1 MGCLLISGHTGLF
14 QLYISDCGSKVLV
27 LVGLRQVFLWETQEN
42 NVAGDAGMTNI
53 VLVSTNF
60 IFQYSLNSLIPF
72 TLTWKMKFFRLIL
85 IFPSYIFFL
94 FFFVFQLLPFY
105 TQSQLYRVHGMSVK
119 HTVQR
124 LECVLKPSH
133 LYRREGVSFW
143 LSCSNEPYESSL
155 SMIEGHCSVLF

>member
-53 VLVSTNF
+53 VLVSTNS
-60 IFQYSLNSLIPF
+60 IYQYSSKLPHSF
-72 TLTWKMKFFRLIL
+72 HTYMKNEVFRLIL

-105 TQSQLYRVHGMSVK
+105 TQSQLNRVHGMSVK

-133 LYRREGVSFW
+133 LYGREGV
-143 LSCSNEPYESSL
+143 
-155 SMIEGHCSVLF
+155 

>member
-42 NVAGDAGMTNI
+42 NVDGDAGMTNI
-53 VLVSTNF
+53 VLVSNKFHFSVQSKLPHSFHTYMKNEVFQIDFNF
-60 IFQYSLNSLIPF
+60 SFIH
-72 TLTWKMKFFRLIL
+72 
-85 IFPSYIFFL
+85 FFL

-105 TQSQLYRVHGMSVK
+105 TQSQLNRIHGMSVK

-124 LECVLKPSH
+124 LECVFKPSH
-133 LYRREGVSFW
+133 LYRREGV
-143 LSCSNEPYESSL
+143 
-155 SMIEGHCSVLF
+155 

>member
-53 VLVSTNF
+53 VLVSNKFHFSVQSKLPHSFHT
-60 IFQYSLNSLIPF
+60 Y
-72 TLTWKMKFFRLIL
+72 TKMKFVGLIL
-85 IFPSYIFFL
+85 IIKKSFFL
-94 FFFVFQLLPFY
+94 QKIFSFFAFQFLLFH
-105 TQSQLYRVHGMSVK
+105 TQSQLNRVHGINVK

-124 LECVLKPSH
+124 LECVFKPSH
-133 LYRREGVSFW
+133 LYRREGV
-143 LSCSNEPYESSL
+143 
-155 SMIEGHCSVLF
+155 

>member
-1 MGCLLISGHTGLF
+1 MGNHLTDKIKWCRSLIFKKMSTCFLSYKLISGCLLISGHTGLF

-53 VLVSTNF
+53 VLVSTNS

-94 FFFVFQLLPFY
+94 LFLFFNFYPFI
-105 TQSQLYRVHGMSVK
+105 LRVNWIGYM
-119 HTVQR
+119 
-124 LECVLKPSH
+124 EWVLSIQYKD
-133 LYRREGVSFW
+133 LNV
-143 LSCSNEPYESSL
+143 C
-155 SMIEGHCSVLF
+155 